1 MAGVNKRTN
10 RLVVFIGDL
19 DSTIK
24 DITFDCFVLNRYG
37 NYDKTAPFNYLHAG
51 MIDIHGVCTATV
63 TIVGSLI
70 NFHKDKFTIGNHL
83 RIENFTL
90 RIRANFE
97 RGDLDLFLQYS
108 VWISLI
114 TVCIFFMRTLL
125 HLLTRGFMISGQWH
139 QLMLLYGSKEV
150 DGCFELIVV
159 DGDALEDVQMVCIQ
173 TFWHCISCN
182 LFSFSLPYK
191 ILNLHALC
199 NVCK

>member
-173 TFWHCISCN
+173 TF
-182 LFSFSLPYK
+182 
-191 ILNLHALC
+191 
-199 NVCK
+199 